1 MKTESIAS
9 AASFHADPS
18 IASDAD
24 RLASMREL
32 LTDLRTSIQTQR
44 HMITI
49 SRELIDRS

>member
-9 AASFHADPS
+9 TFCPDQDSGMV
-18 IASDAD
+18 SDAD
-24 RLASMREL
+24 RLESMREL

-49 SRELIDRS
+49 SRELLDRS